1 MQRLGG
7 SIALALKGARLGAQ
21 LLRVHDVAETVQ
33 ALRVWRGP
41 AGSGAGRGLTI
52 AAPSRR
58 ELGALLAILLVA
70 AAIRIVT
77 ADYPLWFDELASLVF
92 AGEPLHRLWSGWMV
106 RETNPPLYYSL
117 LRGWIALFGD
127 ADRTLRL
134 LSILIGLTGIA
145 AAWAIARRIG
155 GATAGLVAAALLA
168 VSAAHVDVSQ
178 QVRGYALA
186 DTAAL
191 VAMLGMVRFLDDRR
205 VVDLLVYAI
214 AALVA
219 LYAHTTM
226 IVFVALANLAM
237 MVLLAR
243 HRGAWQSW
251 LAANAIVAFGWVW
264 WGWITF
270 VQATAARSSIGW
282 IAKPDA
288 ASTIAIAEQAY
299 LPSYL
304 ANGGVAS
311 HLLLAFLLIGVAV
324 VAWRDRRPAVIALAI
339 LALGAPVVLFAVSQL
354 KPIFL
359 VRTLYWASNPAWILV
374 ACALA
379 GLAPRRLS
387 ISAIALQLAFEAAM
401 LVHWLPARA
410 LEAWPQTLKAVAQFS
425 PNGVLLVEGD
435 AMALA
440 ANHYRPIA
448 PGIRIIVLNPSR
460 NEGDSWG
467 DGLFAG
473 PHVNDAGAAAL
484 LQQEGRIF
492 TLTRADHDPGRLL
505 RHFGQ
510 GRLLGAASD
519 EGQPWLTLWTSEASR
534 GAPLASE
541 PQAALSMPSSPSLR
555 YSVERPIP
563 SRRATSVMRPR

>member
-1 MQRLGG
+1 M
-7 SIALALKGARLGAQ
+7 
-21 LLRVHDVAETVQ
+21 
-33 ALRVWRGP
+33 
-41 AGSGAGRGLTI
+41 TI

-58 ELGALLAILLVA
+58 ELGALTAILLIA
-70 AAIRIVT
+70 AAIRILT

-92 AGEPLHRLWSGWMV
+92 AGEPLRRLWSGWMV

-155 GATAGLVAAALLA
+155 GATAGLAAAALLA
-168 VSAAHVDVSQ
+168 VSAAHVDISQ

-191 VAMLGMVRFLDDRR
+191 IAMLGMVRFLDRER
-205 VVDLLVYAI
+205 IVDLLVYAI

-226 IVFVALANLAM
+226 IVFVALANVA
-237 MVLLAR
+237 VLLLVRRRTALM
-243 HRGAWQSW
+243 SW
-251 LAANAIVAFGWVW
+251 LMANAIVALGWAW
-264 WGWITF
+264 WGSITF
-270 VQATAARSSIGW
+270 VQATGAQSSIGW
-282 IAKPDA
+282 IAKPTVSQA
-288 ASTIAIAEQAY
+288 TAITEQAY
-299 LPSYL
+299 LPTYL
-304 ANGGVAS
+304 ASSGLAS
-311 HLLLAFLLIGVAV
+311 HLLLAFLVIGVAAL
-324 VAWRDRRPAVIALAI
+324 AWRDRRPAVIALAV
-339 LALGAPVVLFAVSQL
+339 LALGAPVAMFALSQI

-359 VRTLYWASNPAWILV
+359 VRTLYWGSNPAWILV

-379 GLAPRRLS
+379 GVTPRRWS
-387 ISAIALQLAFEAAM
+387 ITAIGLLLVFEAAM
-401 LVHWLPARA
+401 LIHWLPARA
-410 LEAWPQTLKAVAQFS
+410 LEAWPQTLRAVARSS
-425 PNGVLLVEGD
+425 PHGVLLVEGD

-440 ANHYRPIA
+440 ADHYRSVA
-448 PGIRIIVLNPSR
+448 PGVRIIALNPSLG
-460 NEGDSWG
+460 EGDMWG

-473 PHVNDAGAAAL
+473 PHVDAAGAVAL
-484 LQQEGRIF
+484 LRQEGRLF

-505 RHFGQ
+505 RHFGH
-510 GRLLGAASD
+510 GRLLGTASD
-519 EGQPWLTLWTSEASR
+519 EGQPWLTLWTATANR
-534 GAPLASE
+534 RAPPAGE

-555 YSVERPIP
+555 YNVDRPIP